1 MPQISPWQLGHSSG
15 QRNGKHSFSQL
26 SAVKGDVGEGE
37 REVLMSERASEC
49 VGELVTINVEAGDGL
64 MVYLLSRKGGEGE
77 LINVKRILLILSS
90 Y

>member
-1 MPQISPWQLGHSSG
+1 MGLFFYSFERAPRLPGFSESMPQISPWQLGHSSG

-64 MVYLLSRKGGEGE
+64 MVYLLS
-77 LINVKRILLILSS
+77 
-90 Y
+90 